1 MSVGNPEFVAEAQE
15 IVEAL
20 NRDLI
25 AVEQELRDGADE
37 VDPDRINT
45 LFRSAH
51 SLKGISGMF
60 GLEEMQTL
68 AHEMENVL
76 DGVRLGK
83 ITMDDSTLDVL
94 YACVER
100 FTVLTDEAAQ
110 GISSDGSGS
119 AALIEQLKEVAEGP
133 KETGTDD
140 PLEELTSARC
150 SGCFNGIRRA
160 PLFGKTSRRAKT
172 STCWSRYSSQ
182 RRLIPDFA
190 AVDDAIK
197 GKGEVISNTE
207 LEGYRRRVPCV

>member
-83 ITMDDSTLDVL
+83 ITMDDSTSMFFMRASSVS
-94 YACVER
+94 R
-100 FTVLTDEAAQ
+100 F
-110 GISSDGSGS
+110 
-119 AALIEQLKEVAEGP
+119 
-133 KETGTDD
+133 
-140 PLEELTSARC
+140 
-150 SGCFNGIRRA
+150 
-160 PLFGKTSRRAKT
+160 
-172 STCWSRYSSQ
+172 
-182 RRLIPDFA
+182 
-190 AVDDAIK
+190 
-197 GKGEVISNTE
+197 
-207 LEGYRRRVPCV
+207 

>member
-68 AHEMENVL
+68 AHERRTFLMASDL
-76 DGVRLGK
+76 ARSPWMTLPS
-83 ITMDDSTLDVL
+83 MFSTR
-94 YACVER
+94 ASSISR
-100 FTVLTDEAAQ
+100 F
-110 GISSDGSGS
+110 
-119 AALIEQLKEVAEGP
+119 
-133 KETGTDD
+133 
-140 PLEELTSARC
+140 
-150 SGCFNGIRRA
+150 
-160 PLFGKTSRRAKT
+160 
-172 STCWSRYSSQ
+172 
-182 RRLIPDFA
+182 
-190 AVDDAIK
+190 
-197 GKGEVISNTE
+197 
-207 LEGYRRRVPCV
+207 